1 MTEMKA
7 VVLIGVLQRKR
18 TNRICVCVCVCVYKT
33 LSKLIHKTN
42 NHRDMAYRQLMILNS
57 IARKDVIWTLAET

>member
-1 MTEMKA
+1 M
-7 VVLIGVLQRKR
+7 
-18 TNRICVCVCVCVYKT
+18 CVCVYKT

>member
-18 TNRICVCVCVCVYKT
+18 TNRICVCIYIQKT

>member
-18 TNRICVCVCVCVYKT
+18 TNRMCVCVCVYTKT

>member
-18 TNRICVCVCVCVYKT
+18 TNRICVCVCIYTKNT
-33 LSKLIHKTN
+33 L
-42 NHRDMAYRQLMILNS
+42 
-57 IARKDVIWTLAET
+57 